1 MSWATKRAQ
10 RLAALQARLDA
21 KAPAQPPS
29 GPPMVL
35 GLLIVGDVER
45 APAVRAPPVTRLATA
60 RPPKATPRRPTSAP
74 VHVDP
79 DSIAAR
85 VYRPCPP
92 GFDLGLWLDLLAEE
106 A

>member
-1 MSWATKRAQ
+1 MSWATKRDQ
-10 RLAALQARLDA
+10 RLAKLRARLDA
-21 KAPAQPPS
+21 KRPVPQAEPS
-29 GPPMVL
+29 IVL
-35 GLLIVGDVER
+35 GLLVVADVER
-45 APAVRAPPVTRLATA
+45 VPVVSLPPVAHVARVRPSLAPRRAPA
-60 RPPKATPRRPTSAP
+60 AP